1 MTDAW
6 IEMIPEE
13 KAEGELREW
22 YDRTRDP
29 EFGRVDNILRIH
41 SLNPTSLRDHYE
53 LYRHVMYGRSGLTRV
68 EREMV
73 AIVVSAANRCH
84 Y

>member
-73 AIVVSAANRCH
+73 AIVVSASNRCH